1 MSERGCFIV
10 AKLDFSTSRALS
22 LLKALETEKKRL
34 ALPMWCF
41 VYPFHEHLSSFQGCA
56 DPRF

>member
-34 ALPMWCF
+34 ALPMCA
-41 VYPFHEHLSSFQGCA
+41 LSIPSMST
-56 DPRF
+56 